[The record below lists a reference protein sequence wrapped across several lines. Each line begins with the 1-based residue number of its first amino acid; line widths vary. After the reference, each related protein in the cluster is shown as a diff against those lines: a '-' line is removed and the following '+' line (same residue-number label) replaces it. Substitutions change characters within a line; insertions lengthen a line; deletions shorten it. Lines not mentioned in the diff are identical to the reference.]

1 MRRPLYWV
9 RDGLVFYINYH
20 AYLIVL
26 SCQYITLLLFKNGAS
41 HARAGMAYCAP
52 GAAPERSASSRG
64 CLRNRATV
72 TVDPDQPLLFDPQQ
86 LLKLASYRMPFGKY
100 ANRLLIDLP
109 EPYVI
114 WFANEGF
121 PRGELGNML
130 RIVHEIKINGLEYLF
145 DPLRKQK

>member
-1 MRRPLYWV
+1 M
-9 RDGLVFYINYH
+9 
-20 AYLIVL
+20 
-26 SCQYITLLLFKNGAS
+26 
-41 HARAGMAYCAP
+41 
-52 GAAPERSASSRG
+52 
-64 CLRNRATV
+64 TV
-72 TVDPDQPLLFDPQQ
+72 EPDQPFLSDPQQ

-145 DPLRKQK
+145 DPLRKQ